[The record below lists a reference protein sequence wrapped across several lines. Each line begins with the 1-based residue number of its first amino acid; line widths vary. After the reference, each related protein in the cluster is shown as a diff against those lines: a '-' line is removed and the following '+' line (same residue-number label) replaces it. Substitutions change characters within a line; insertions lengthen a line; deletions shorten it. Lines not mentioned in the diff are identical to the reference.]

1 MDQEKG
7 AGHHIITTTAVQR
20 LFDARASGGKLV
32 GMTESEFAGALD
44 KAQEYMDR
52 WYGPTIL
59 PFWLDEAAQKQHGL
73 ADPHLSP
80 KENVARI
87 KGWVED
93 NTVKAVLLAQQHK
106 IGDAISALGAAV
118 HALEDTYSE
127 AHMWRSV
134 SEHFGVE
141 TADIQQIMV
150 FDPTGL
156 SGGGGI
162 IGAILKLKDASMGTH
177 DEWFDKVPLDKR
189 GHMVEGDDK
198 AATNAVVRLLNSFM
212 DAYDNTTIPP
222 SGRSEA
228 EDFRGK
234 SFGHME
240 STMKTIQGIVDE
252 GVGPMFQLAQN
263 AKIATSPSAAGW
275 KQERHERK
283 SEDQAEI
290 DHADRVRPPDIEFD
304 GGLEFDPSSPLGGR
318 QVTLKWREI
327 NKGGNASSYRAKVT
341 WSDAGGS
348 HESTLPDL
356 SLDQNDSRDRTLSID
371 LAKGSATGD
380 FTVSLEVPGGAGAA
394 PRLSATVNIGKAS
407 IFDRTDPQKQAAQ

>member
-1 MDQEKG
+1 
-7 AGHHIITTTAVQR
+7 
-20 LFDARASGGKLV
+20 
-32 GMTESEFAGALD
+32 
-44 KAQEYMDR
+44 MDR

-59 PFWLDEAAQKQHGL
+59 PFWMDEAAQKQHGL

-80 KENVARI
+80 EENVARI

-93 NTVKAVLLAQQHK
+93 NTVKAVLHAQQRK

-141 TADIQQIMV
+141 TAEIQQIMV

-162 IGAILKLKDASMGTH
+162 IGVILRLKDASMGTH

-189 GHMVEGDDK
+189 GEMVEGDEK
-198 AATNAVVRLLNSFM
+198 AATNAIVRLLNSFM
-212 DAYDNTTIPP
+212 DAYDNTTVPL
-222 SGRSEA
+222 SGGSEA

-234 SFGHME
+234 SLGHMD
-240 STMKTIQGIVDE
+240 SAMKNIQGIVDQ
-252 GVGPMFQLAQN
+252 GIAPMFQLAQN
-263 AKIATSPSAAGW
+263 AKVAASPSGPGW
-275 KQERHERK
+275 NQERHERK
-283 SEDQAEI
+283 SDDQAEV
-290 DHADRVRPPDIEFD
+290 DQADRVRPPDIEFD
-304 GGLEFDPSSPLGGR
+304 GGLEFDPPSPFGGQ

-327 NKGGNASSYRAKVT
+327 NKGGSSSSYSAKVT

-348 HESTLPDL
+348 HEATLPDL
-356 SLDQNDSRDRTLSID
+356 SLDQNDSRERTLAVVI
-371 LAKGSATGD
+371 AEGSATGD
-380 FTVSLEVPGGAGAA
+380 FSVTHEVPGAAGASS
-394 PRLSATVNIGKAS
+394 RLAGTVS
-407 IFDRTDPQKQAAQ
+407 IA

>member
-7 AGHHIITTTAVQR
+7 AGHHIITITAVQR
-20 LFDARASGGKLV
+20 LFAARAANGKLL
-32 GMTESEFAGALD
+32 GMTEPEFAGALD
-44 KAQEYMDR
+44 KAQKYMDR

-80 KENVARI
+80 EENVARI

-93 NTVKAVLLAQQHK
+93 NTVKAVLLAHQQK

-127 AHMWRSV
+127 AHVWRSV

-141 TADIQQIMV
+141 TAEIQQIMV
-150 FDPTGL
+150 FDPTGF

-162 IGAILKLKDASMGTH
+162 LGVILRLKDASMGTH

-189 GHMVEGDDK
+189 GEMVEGDDK
-198 AATNAVVRLLNSFM
+198 AATNAIVRLLNSFM
-212 DAYDNTTIPP
+212 DAYDNTTLPP
-222 SGRSEA
+222 SGGSEA

-234 SFGHME
+234 SLGHMDAA
-240 STMKTIQGIVDE
+240 MKSIQGIVDD
-252 GVGPMFQLAQN
+252 GIAPMFQLAQH
-263 AKIATSPSAAGW
+263 AKVAASPSGPGW
-275 KQERHERK
+275 NQERHERK
-283 SEDQAEI
+283 SDDQAEI
-290 DHADRVRPPDIEFD
+290 DQADQARPPNIEFD
-304 GGLEFDPSSPLGGR
+304 GGLEFDPSSPSGGQ

-327 NKGGNASSYRAKVT
+327 NKGGSTSSYRAIVM

-348 HESTLPDL
+348 HETTLPDL
-356 SLDQNDSRDRTLSID
+356 SLDQNDSRERRLSID
-371 LAKGSATGD
+371 LAEGGVVGE
-380 FTVSLEVPGGAGAA
+380 FTVTHDVPGAAGQST
-394 PRLSATVNIGKAS
+394 RLTTTVNIG
-407 IFDRTDPQKQAAQ
+407 